1 MFTLRFFHSSKLHP
15 GKSAKMAFKHLSLTS
30 SSASKYTVRVVRVHQ
45 AFAFITSVVRIEWQK
60 LSSKQINFLFQPFHN
75 ECLSCATTAA
85 AAAAATTV
93 YNFDLIHF
101 ICLKI
106 ARVQA

>member
-1 MFTLRFFHSSKLHP
+1 MAKTFIETNKFHS
-15 GKSAKMAFKHLSLTS
+15 
-30 SSASKYTVRVVRVHQ
+30 
-45 AFAFITSVVRIEWQK
+45 
-60 LSSKQINFLFQPFHN
+60 
-75 ECLSCATTAA
+75 ECLSCATAATAATTAA
-85 AAAAATTV
+85 AAAV